1 MILVDTSIWIDFFN
15 NKIENQKVEIL
26 DSLLKNK
33 QKTLFI
39 TDIILTEILQGI
51 REDSK
56 YIITKNTMLS
66 LPFVHA
72 KNYDTYIHAVDIYR
86 ECRKKGFTIRKTI
99 DCLIAAIAI
108 ENNLALLHNDRDF
121 SNIAKGINYPLEFSL
136 ET

>member
-15 NKIENQKVEIL
+15 NKIKNQKVEIL

>member
-56 YIITKNTMLS
+56 YVITKNTMLS

-86 ECRKKGFTIRKTI
+86 ECRKKGITIRKTI
-99 DCLIAAIAI
+99 DCLIVAIAI
-108 ENNLALLHNDRDF
+108 ENNLTLLHNDRDF
-121 SNIAKGINYPLEFSL
+121 SNIAKCINYPLEFSL

>member
-1 MILVDTSIWIDFFN
+1 
-15 NKIENQKVEIL
+15 
-26 DSLLKNK
+26 
-33 QKTLFI
+33 
-39 TDIILTEILQGI
+39 
-51 REDSK
+51 
-56 YIITKNTMLS
+56 MLS

>member
-26 DSLLKNK
+26 AGLLKNK
-33 QKTLFI
+33 QETLFI

-51 REDSK
+51 REDNK
-56 YIITKNTMLS
+56 YIIIKNTMLS

-72 KNYDTYIHAVDIYR
+72 KNYDTFIHAGDIYR
-86 ECRKKGFTIRKTI
+86 ECRKKGITVRKTI

-108 ENNLALLHNDRDF
+108 ENNLTLLHNDHDF
-121 SNIAKGINYPLEFSL
+121 SNIARGINYPLEFTL